1 MSDVWYEAV
10 RNSETLPVFLFFEP
24 IALFDLAVL
33 KKKVKEKEEKKKK
46 KLKVIKSEAED
57 LSESLGNPEGMPPMS
72 QHPSPIPMIS
82 VKEE

>member
-1 MSDVWYEAV
+1 MQSVTK
-10 RNSETLPVFLFFEP
+10 NSFLSLFNK
-24 IALFDLAVL
+24 ALFDLAVF
-33 KKKVKEKEEKKKK
+33 KKKVKEKEKKK

-72 QHPSPIPMIS
+72 QDLFPVPLSS